1 MGLNLWNPGVSQA
14 EGGQITSR
22 PTYPAIFAVTPCGG
36 TTPLL
41 VFAPGGGGGSES
53 RKKIKPGVARFTRVK
68 VMTNVSACSRSCIV
82 FGLVYSL
89 QFMDPSIFSFAV
101 YSDWGKVKKQ
111 NYQRQR

>member
-1 MGLNLWNPGVSQA
+1 MGVLFVRVLPFGRKGKSV
-14 EGGQITSR
+14 GK
-22 PTYPAIFAVTPCGG
+22 P
-36 TTPLL
+36 TPLL
-41 VFAPGGGGGSES
+41 VFAPGGGSDS